1 MVQHLKEKLREICDF
16 LAFFIVFLLFGAS
29 CYAAFQ
35 SILLKRWIYSVYFTL
50 FSHFYCE
57 FVLENFFLCLTLV
70 IYLGLRFGIS
80 LVSNLSVFNLIS
92 IDIYFRRTFFMEMF
106 PFIRIFFVLSAL
118 SSF

>member
-1 MVQHLKEKLREICDF
+1 MKEKHREICEY
-16 LAFFIVFLLFGAS
+16 LAFFLVFLLLGAS

-35 SILLKRWIYSVYFTL
+35 RILLNRWIYSVYFTL

-57 FVLENFFLCLTLV
+57 FVLENFFFVLTLV
-70 IYLGLRFGIS
+70 IYLGLRFGIL

-92 IDIYFRRTFFMEMF
+92 IYIYLRRTFFMEML
-106 PFIRIFFVLSAL
+106 PFIQIFFVLSAL